1 MIYRHRALS
10 AISLAALA
18 LCAVLAPAASADFE
32 SESSSPGLSR
42 GSNAMQSFKTS
53 SGSESTFECTTF
65 SIDGGTLSGTAT
77 TTVEI
82 DPTYSSCEDWLG
94 QSLEVD
100 EEGCSYVLHLSDN
113 STEGTVDVECP
124 TSTGIQFTV
133 GDSFCKYEIDSQTGL
148 GTIKY
153 VNKGTSS
160 TREIE
165 LQPSVTSITI
175 VRTKDSFLSLCPSG
189 SSTGTY
195 TGNSTLTGV
204 SPSGHVGIFVD

>member
-1 MIYRHRALS
+1 MISKHKAFWV
-10 AISLAALA
+10 AHLAAVA
-18 LCAVLAPAASADFE
+18 LCSALAPAALAEFE
-32 SESSSPGLSR
+32 AESSSPGLSV

-53 SGSESTFECTTF
+53 SGSELTFECTTF

-77 TTVEI
+77 TTIEI
-82 DPTYSSCEDWLG
+82 DPTYSSCEKWIG
-94 QSLEVD
+94 QSLEID
-100 EEGCSYVLHLSDN
+100 EEGCSYVFHLSAS

-133 GDSFCKYEIDSQTGL
+133 GNSLCKYEIDSQTGL

-165 LQPSVTSITI
+165 LQPSITSITI
-175 VRTKDSFLSLCPSG
+175 ARTWSTFPSICPSG
-189 SSTGTY
+189 SSTGTF
-195 TGNSTLTGV
+195 TGNSSLTGV